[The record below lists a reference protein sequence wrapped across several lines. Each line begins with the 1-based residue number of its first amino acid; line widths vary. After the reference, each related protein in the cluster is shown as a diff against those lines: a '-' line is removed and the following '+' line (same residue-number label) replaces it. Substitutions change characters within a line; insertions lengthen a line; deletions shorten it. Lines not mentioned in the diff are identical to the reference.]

1 MDGGEMT
8 LEYYAGD
15 AKVSSCWYLTE
26 DYNGTLIYDCHSS
39 SSTPP
44 LSGWEACK
52 YFGKD
57 VWRDGKAPAPSLS
70 LVSAAQASLQ
80 PAQGGIGESGGSVSG
95 CGDERLNGEY
105 VPDAAAKQRAGCS
118 RPFRQTDGGA
128 GTLEFSPAGQWPEV
142 CSGDVWIL
150 TERYSGAPRYF
161 CESTASTP
169 PLSGW
174 QVGRRGKAPAPLLS
188 C

>member
-1 MDGGEMT
+1 MVGSEMT
-8 LEYYAGD
+8 LWYQSGFGEWRLTKDYKAPRHGNQRYYCI
-15 AKVSSCWYLTE
+15 SL
-26 DYNGTLIYDCHSS
+26 

-44 LSGWEACK
+44 LSGWDSA
-52 YFGKD
+52 YT
-57 VWRDGKAPAPSLS
+57 DGRNAPAPSIS

-80 PAQGGIGESGGSVSG
+80 TAQRGIGESGGSVSG
-95 CGDERLNGEY
+95 CGEERLNGEY

-118 RPFRQTDGGA
+118 RPFRQTDGGE

-142 CSGDVWIL
+142 CVGDVWIL